1 MQPNT
6 QQQVV
11 TEDFRILYRANAQG
25 LRSAHDFDAA
35 AAGQSRC
42 RGGLVQLWGGCGL

>member
-25 LRSAHDFDAA
+25 FVR
-35 AAGQSRC
+35 RTT
-42 RGGLVQLWGGCGL
+42 